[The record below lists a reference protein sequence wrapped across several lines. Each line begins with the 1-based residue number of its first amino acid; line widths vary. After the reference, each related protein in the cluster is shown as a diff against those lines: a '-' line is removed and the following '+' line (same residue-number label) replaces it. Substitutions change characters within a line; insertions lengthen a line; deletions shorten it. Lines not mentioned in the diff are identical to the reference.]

1 MQQIGCK
8 YDASNKDLAQL
19 RSKSPKAAAEAEQE
33 QRSIEDILRPF
44 EEMVNENTRLR
55 MKTHELRIKNMSLR
69 NGQAKLRSK
78 IASLQEENNSLSQ
91 RIEEQDKKY
100 ETDYALILD

>member
-1 MQQIGCK
+1 
-8 YDASNKDLAQL
+8 
-19 RSKSPKAAAEAEQE
+19 
-33 QRSIEDILRPF
+33 
-44 EEMVNENTRLR
+44 